1 MKYCRKMDVKG
12 EAEVEEGAGE
22 EEREENKSLKEK
34 NQKNQIPDLTI
45 QLYMKKK

>member
-1 MKYCRKMDVKG
+1 M
-12 EAEVEEGAGE
+12 EEGAGE

-45 QLYMKKK
+45 QLSVSRK